1 MGREQMK
8 VSIHREEEDTHATF
22 ENAWRTPCTDQ
33 TSRRA
38 SLFFHMRETSTAQFD
53 TKFIARQSWRGG
65 NSHLHNINTS
75 KKLVALQFAPLYSN
89 IPEQEELHSL
99 FSLADTNQLLFSN
112 PTHASPQ
119 RLT

>member
-38 SLFFHMRETSTAQFD
+38 SML
-53 TKFIARQSWRGG
+53 
-65 NSHLHNINTS
+65 SHERSIHDAI
-75 KKLVALQFAPLYSN
+75 
-89 IPEQEELHSL
+89 
-99 FSLADTNQLLFSN
+99 
-112 PTHASPQ
+112 
-119 RLT
+119 